1 MNCHLYSQTS
11 RKLAQVA
18 TCFAESRLKGRRHR
32 NASQIIHRVF
42 PGPVRADL
50 EDALA
55 GVADELGGK
64 VPDPVAE
71 RVQVGVPQVFAVVE
85 AEEAGPGG
93 QAGGDAG
100 GEDPAGLTCGY
111 RSAVDGSAG
120 SACYGSG
127 FNHAHWCGALGCPG
141 LVPDLGHDLTL
152 IPWTGC

>member
-18 TCFAESRLKGRRHR
+18 TCFAESRLKGRGHR

-93 QAGGDAG
+93 QACGDAG
-100 GEDPAGLTCGY
+100 GEDPAAINLRVPKPSRWQRRFRVLRF
-111 RSAVDGSAG
+111 RSASFWKTATLAALRTACPLHARSDGK
-120 SACYGSG
+120 
-127 FNHAHWCGALGCPG
+127 PQ
-141 LVPDLGHDLTL
+141 
-152 IPWTGC
+152 